1 MIKFLTQP
9 HIRLLFTGTLFMVAF
24 IWMAISAYDV
34 DKAEVQVFAIFS
46 LMLLGAMVA
55 GGLVFSFVLFMIR
68 KRANRGGL
76 LGKIAAIEKEVE
88 EESREKQP

>member
-1 MIKFLTQP
+1 MLKFLTQP
-9 HIRLLFTGTLFMVAF
+9 HVRLLLTGSLFMVAF
-24 IWMAISAYDV
+24 VWMAISAYDV
-34 DKAEVQVFAIFS
+34 DKAEIKVFAIFS

-55 GGLVFSFVLFMIR
+55 AGLVFSLVLFLIR

-88 EESREKQP
+88 AESRDK

>member
-1 MIKFLTQP
+1 
-9 HIRLLFTGTLFMVAF
+9 
-24 IWMAISAYDV
+24 MAISAYDV
-34 DKAEVQVFAIFS
+34 DKAEIKVFAIFS

-55 GGLVFSFVLFMIR
+55 AGLVFSLVLFLIR

-88 EESREKQP
+88 AESRDK